1 MQLTTP
7 GRTYVMDAIQIVND
21 FGGRDI
27 CNRDVK
33 TRNFIVRR
41 DPGSGRFKVLQALSG
56 WCDWGSLKAFEDEEG
71 AVGLVMGTNFK
82 GGFEYRR
89 TPQSKKWQDEFMREE
104 LSKEESSES
113 SEESSEKSHE
123 WTANRCW

>member
-1 MQLTTP
+1 
-7 GRTYVMDAIQIVND
+7 
-21 FGGRDI
+21 
-27 CNRDVK
+27 
-33 TRNFIVRR
+33 
-41 DPGSGRFKVLQALSG
+41 
-56 WCDWGSLKAFEDEEG
+56 LKAFEDEEG

-123 WTANRCW
+123 